1 MIREFLTDLI
11 GALCVFPGLPMLFLF
26 IAHGMGY

>member
-11 GALCVFPGLPMLFLF
+11 GALCVIAWPVAFIY
-26 IAHGMGY
+26 IAHGLS